1 MTPRMPRPSVDE
13 LIRAIKRAGFE
24 LIDQEGSHQKW
35 RHPVTGK
42 QTIIPYHKGE
52 TIRPKLLN
60 SILNGAGLTAENL
73 LKLLRK

>member
-1 MTPRMPRPSVDE
+1 MPRPSVDE

-35 RHPVTGK
+35 RHPITGK
-42 QTIIPYHKGE
+42 QTIIPYHRGE

-60 SILNGAGLTAENL
+60 SILNGAGLSIEDL
-73 LKLLRK
+73 IKLLRR

>member
-13 LIRAIKRAGFE
+13 LIRAIKKAGFE

-60 SILNGAGLTAENL
+60 SILNGAGVTIEDLMKL
-73 LKLLRK
+73 LKK

>member
-35 RHPVTGK
+35 RHPITGK
-42 QTIIPYHKGE
+42 QTIIPYHRGE

-60 SILNGAGLTAENL
+60 SILNGAGLSIEDL
-73 LKLLRK
+73 IKLLRR